1 MLVLQEQKPVNMSN
15 YTQSTRFS
23 QSTRI
28 SQSTRFAH
36 GLGPA
41 HGAGSS
47 PQMIVK
53 MTSKWLSLATT
64 SILGQAPSLLL
75 MCLLVLTTSSYAA
88 DKPLLMEGKK
98 TLYQRVLSIPDARL
112 FEIAVGSAPS
122 TEIVPF
128 SVLYVYEKSSDW
140 LKVGYDSFGNTVGWV
155 ASDKAIVWNQA
166 LTVSFKDPQDIQRV
180 MMFSDKDKLQ
190 KLVDDYDKPGYQALY
205 DAIVKN
211 KIPDDSPVIAIQPEA
226 HLDIRESFYL
236 VPIKQHEDVF
246 LGNEQA
252 RLLQI
257 ASVPL
262 DDSAIQ
268 SKSVDAA
275 ASKRSYRSGIHF
287 VIDSTQSMGPYID
300 RTREAVARVYS
311 AIEKQGLTNQVG
323 FGLTAYRDNIDE
335 VAGLEYLTRRYVSLQ
350 QGTDVEQFFERVNS
364 LSPAQVSSRDFREDA
379 YAGIKSAIEETNW
392 TDFDARYVVLI
403 TDAGPRDSHDSL
415 SATRLSA
422 QALRQLAFDK
432 GVSIW
437 VLHLRTPESSE
448 DHESAESLYKQLSL
462 FPGIGDFYYGV
473 SLGEVDEFGNVLETL
488 ASQITQQVLAT
499 TNGLPPIPLP
509 QQPVVE
515 TQLEQLQGR
524 VAKLGNALRMRYLQK
539 ESGQPPPA
547 VFDAWMVDRDFMN
560 PERSAVDVRV
570 LLTRDQ
576 LSDLKYVMQQVLE
589 LAEEGVLSPQNFI
602 DDLKSLAATVSRD
615 PSSVGG
621 STSEA
626 GTNLADMGYMRE
638 YIEDLP
644 YTGEVMGLTLETWEE
659 WSAKVQIEFMHRLES
674 KINYY
679 QALHDHT
686 DLWVT
691 PGGGPV
697 NGSSVFPVAL
707 ELLP

>member
-1 MLVLQEQKPVNMSN
+1 MRNNPG
-15 YTQSTRFS
+15 RDIFS
-23 QSTRI
+23 CNFSRQVS
-28 SQSTRFAH
+28 F
-36 GLGPA
+36 G
-41 HGAGSS
+41 
-47 PQMIVK
+47 
-53 MTSKWLSLATT
+53 
-64 SILGQAPSLLL
+64 LLL
-75 MCLLVLTTSSYAA
+75 MCLLLVPTSSLFASA
-88 DKPLLMEGKK
+88 RPLLMEGKK
-98 TLYQRVLSIPDARL
+98 TLYQRVLSIPEARL
-112 FEIAVGSAPS
+112 YEIPVASAPS
-122 TEIVPF
+122 SEIVPF
-128 SVLYVYEKSSDW
+128 SVLYVYAKGSDW
-140 LKVGYDSFGNTVGWV
+140 MQVGYDSFGNTAGWV
-155 ASDKAIVWNQA
+155 ANDKAIVWNQA

-180 MMFSDKDKLQ
+180 MMFADKDKLQ
-190 KLVDDYDKPGYQALY
+190 KLVDDYDIEGYQALY
-205 DAIVKN
+205 DSIINN

-226 HLDIRESFYL
+226 HLDIRENFYL

-252 RLLQI
+252 RLLEI

-262 DDSAIQ
+262 DDSAPE
-268 SKSVDAA
+268 SSSVGIA

-300 RTREAVARVYS
+300 RTRAAVARVYS

-323 FGLTAYRDNIDE
+323 FGLTAYRDNIAE
-335 VAGLEYLTRRYVSLQ
+335 VPELEYLTRRYVNLQ
-350 QGTDVEQFFERVNS
+350 QGTDVDQFFERVNS
-364 LSPAQVSSRDFREDA
+364 LSAAQVSSKDFREDA
-379 YAGIKSAIEETNW
+379 YAGIKSAIEDTDW

-415 SATRLSA
+415 GATRLSA

-437 VLHLRTPESSE
+437 VLHLRTAEGAA
-448 DHESAESLYKQLSL
+448 DHELAESLYKQLSF

-473 SLGEVDEFGNVLETL
+473 NLGEVDEFGNVLETL
-488 ASQITQQVLAT
+488 ARQITQQVMAT

-509 QQPVVE
+509 QPVVAT

-524 VAKLGNALRMRYLQK
+524 VDKLGNALRMRYLQK
-539 ESGQPPPA
+539 KSGQPPPA
-547 VFDAWMVDRDFMN
+547 VFDAWMVDRDFRN

-576 LSDLKYVMQQVLE
+576 LSDLKQVMQQVLE
-589 LAEEGVLSPQNFI
+589 LAEEGVLSPQNFL

-615 PSSVGG
+615 PSAVGG

-659 WSAKVQIEFMHRLES
+659 WSAKVQIEFMQRLES

-691 PGGGPV
+691 PGGGSV
-697 NGSSVFPVAL
+697 NGNSVFPVAL
-707 ELLP
+707 DLLP